1 MIREKKRGS
10 FLFHSPTKTI
20 CLSFALVILV
30 GTLLLMLPISA
41 RNGQATEPV
50 TALFTA
56 TTATCV
62 TGLVMVDT
70 FLHWSLFGQT
80 VILLLIQIG
89 GLGLVTFASFFGVV
103 IHKKLRLKSLQLAM
117 ESISATSISDV
128 RRLVKFVIRTV
139 FGVELI
145 GALALSFTFVPSLGF
160 WEGLYTS
167 VFLAVSAFCNAGL
180 DILNKVVPCSS
191 LTEFSSNPAVLIPIM
206 LLIIFGGLGFL
217 VWSDLFSFH
226 KTRKMSFYSKL
237 VLVMTATLIV
247 AGTFGILTMEW
258 SNPATLGGMPF
269 GQKLLNSMFQSVSCR
284 TAGFES
290 IANAS
295 MTSGGKIVSII
306 LMFIGAAPSST
317 GGGIKVVT
325 FAVLIMTVASVF
337 RGRDETVIAHRLVP
351 QRTVYKSL
359 AIMVSGAMVVILT
372 SMVINY
378 TNPAANI
385 GIVDSVF
392 ESVSAFATVGLTS
405 GVSGTVNVI
414 SHLALIMTMFIGRV
428 GPVSFALTLAMRGG
442 HRGDSEVLPTANLLV
457 G

>member
-1 MIREKKRGS
+1 
-10 FLFHSPTKTI
+10 
-20 CLSFALVILV
+20 
-30 GTLLLMLPISA
+30 
-41 RNGQATEPV
+41 
-50 TALFTA
+50 
-56 TTATCV
+56 
-62 TGLVMVDT
+62 
-70 FLHWSLFGQT
+70 
-80 VILLLIQIG
+80 
-89 GLGLVTFASFFGVV
+89 
-103 IHKKLRLKSLQLAM
+103 
-117 ESISATSISDV
+117 
-128 RRLVKFVIRTV
+128 
-139 FGVELI
+139 
-145 GALALSFTFVPSLGF
+145 
-160 WEGLYTS
+160 
-167 VFLAVSAFCNAGL
+167 
-180 DILNKVVPCSS
+180 
-191 LTEFSSNPAVLIPIM
+191 
-206 LLIIFGGLGFL
+206 
-217 VWSDLFSFH
+217 
-226 KTRKMSFYSKL
+226 
-237 VLVMTATLIV
+237 
-247 AGTFGILTMEW
+247 
-258 SNPATLGGMPF
+258 MPF

-337 RGRDETVIAHRLVP
+337 RGREEAVIAHRLVP